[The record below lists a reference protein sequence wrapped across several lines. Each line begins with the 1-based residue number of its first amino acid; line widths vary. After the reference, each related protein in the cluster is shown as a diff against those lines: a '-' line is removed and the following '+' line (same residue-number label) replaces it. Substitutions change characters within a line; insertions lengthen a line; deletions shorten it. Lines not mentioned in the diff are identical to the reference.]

1 MFELIEVTE
10 EKQKEKAPDYST
22 GKDEL
27 AAYIKGIFESFKS
40 SRKPF
45 ETVWSECWRNFL
57 GEYQQNLNWKRKTE
71 GRGNR
76 SKIFVKLTTLK
87 CHTAHSKL
95 IDVLFSGR
103 GTVPFDV
110 EAIDPEDY
118 GITPEIAKEAEA
130 RAKERLKRHF
140 KKIGIKKIMDL
151 AILEMAILGTAV
163 LKGPII
169 EIRKKPVVNHKS
181 ISGIP
186 VNEIDPS
193 INPYEVSYVEEA
205 VPVLDRIPLW
215 EYYVDCNA
223 STPDRSI
230 AEMHFQRL
238 LPAEFMKF
246 AYQGGYDAA
255 AVNEAV
261 KRAGAPADTD
271 ETKFIQ
277 LSDNYT
283 GESGTKDEKVSV
295 LEYQGIMPVKLL
307 RSAGVDVPES
317 LSDEDYTE
325 AVVTLAADAVVIRAS
340 INPMGRRQFY
350 VCPYKERPGIIYG
363 AGPAE
368 AMRDSQKMI
377 NSAARLYIDN
387 KALSANGMTAVNLD
401 RINTRRTKDLDVY
414 PGKTWYVKGNV
425 SPRDAVDAV
434 TFPDVT
440 HGLREM
446 IEMFERF
453 ADEETGLPKYTSGDM
468 GSFLNKTATGM
479 SMLMTQANVN
489 LKTVIEN
496 IDDYWIEPI
505 VEAFNDWFNEFEPA
519 GGVNIPLQIK
529 ATGVD
534 SLLAKEIKLENYMKF
549 MQVTAA
555 PQDALFMDR
564 VKMMKNIARLLET
577 DDIMR
582 TDEEIAQIMQDMTDK
597 AGAPKDIREMVDLD
611 RLFPLLTRKEQAQI
625 LVSLGIEPD
634 MTSMPAGAA
643 GQAAAGGNKTVT
655 FVRGA
660 DGRIT
665 GAEMSEKIQDSRL
678 KNQEEEAMING

>member
-1 MFELIEVTE
+1 MRDTKWLLRSMLKPGTKGE
-10 EKQKEKAPDYST
+10 AM
-22 GKDEL
+22 L
-27 AAYIKGIFESFKS
+27 ASYVKSIFESFKA

-45 ETVWSECWRNFL
+45 ERVWAECWRNFL
-57 GEYQQNLNWKRKTE
+57 GEYQQNLNWKAKTE
-71 GRGNR
+71 GRGRR
-76 SKIFVKLTTLK
+76 SRIFIKLTTLK

-118 GITPEIAKEAEA
+118 GITPEDARDAEV

-140 KKIGIKKIMDL
+140 KKIGLKKIMDL

-169 EIRKKPVVNHKS
+169 EIQKKPIVSQKS

-186 VNEIDPS
+186 AHEIDAS
-193 INPYEVSYVEEA
+193 INPYEVSYTDEA
-205 VPVLDRIPLW
+205 VPVMDRVPLW

-223 STPDRSI
+223 ASPDKSI

-238 LPAEFMKF
+238 LPAEFVKF
-246 AYQGGYDAA
+246 AYQGGYDAE
-255 AVNEAV
+255 AVKEAV
-261 KRAGAPADTD
+261 KRAGAPDTD
-271 ETKFIQ
+271 ETKCIQ
-277 LSDNYT
+277 LSDNWT
-283 GESGTKDEKVSV
+283 GESGIKDEKVSV
-295 LEYQGIMPVKLL
+295 LEYQGIVPVKLL
-307 RSAGVDVPES
+307 RDAGVEVPES
-317 LSDEDYTE
+317 LGDEDYTE
-325 AVVTLAADAVVIRAS
+325 AVVTLAADDVVIRAT
-340 INPMGRRQFY
+340 INPIGRRQFF

-363 AGPAE
+363 SGPAE

-387 KALSANGMTAVNLD
+387 KALSANGMTAINLD
-401 RINTRRTKDLDVY
+401 RVNTKRTKDLDVY
-414 PGKTWYVKGNV
+414 PGKTWYVKGNFT
-425 SPRDAVDAV
+425 PRDVVDAV
-434 TFPDVT
+434 AFPDVT

-453 ADEETGLPKYTSGDM
+453 ADEETGLPKYTSGDTS
-468 GSFLNKTATGM
+468 SFLNKTATGM

-505 VEAFNDWFNEFEPA
+505 VEAFNDWFNEFEPS
-519 GGVNIPLQIK
+519 GGVSIPLQVK

-549 MQVTAA
+549 MQITAA

-582 TDEEIAQIMQDMTDK
+582 SEEEIAQIMQDMTDK

-634 MTSMPAGAA
+634 MQGSVGAS
-643 GQAAAGGNKTVT
+643 GQAGGNKTVT
-655 FVRGA
+655 FKR
-660 DGRIT
+660 DENGRIT
-665 GAEMSEKIQDSRL
+665 GAEVSEALGQPQGIAPT
-678 KNQEEEAMING
+678 EEMING